1 MLRRAPAAAALLALL
16 LTTGCGGDDDDST
29 TPAPTYTAP
38 TYTAPP
44 TSLDPALV
52 AALTR
57 PPPTSQSVAAD
68 LTQFGV
74 AGVEPTDVDALAA
87 DLCRSG
93 FNGGVVVQALRARL
107 TDTSALL
114 LVPTSDLLDL
124 AGNPA
129 RCTAAPSAQQ
139 REDYSS
145 TLVSYLIPSLSGRPP
160 APVLPVSS
168 ETQQQ
173 FCQILE
179 AGSDFISGIIDEIL
193 QLASR
198 NRVKGGDLLAFT
210 VDVAAMSCS
219 RLLPVAKDAL
229 EQYSLS
235 GS

>member
-1 MLRRAPAAAALLALL
+1 MLRRAPVAAALLALL
-16 LTTGCGGDDDDST
+16 LTTGCGDEDIA
-29 TPAPTYTAP
+29 TPAPTYTVP
-38 TYTAPP
+38 PYT
-44 TSLDPALV
+44 LDPALV

-57 PPPTSQSVAAD
+57 PPPTSQSVAAG
-68 LTQFGV
+68 LTLFGV
-74 AGVEPTDVDALAA
+74 AGFLPTDVDALAA
-87 DLCRSG
+87 GLCRSG
-93 FNGGVVVQALRARL
+93 FNGGVVVQALRARP

-139 REDYSS
+139 REDYRS
-145 TLVSYLIPSLSGRPP
+145 TLVSYLIPGGLSSLPP
-160 APVLPVSS
+160 ASVLPVSS

-179 AGSDFISGIIDEIL
+179 AGSGLISEIIDDIL
-193 QLASR
+193 ELTSG

-210 VDVAAMSCS
+210 VDVAAKSCS
-219 RLLPVAKDAL
+219 FLLPVAKNAL
-229 EQYSLS
+229 EQYSAS